1 MPRDFEILER
11 RRVYDGHFKVDQF
24 RLRHRLFDGG
34 WSGEVTREL
43 FERGHV
49 AAVLPYDPVRDEV
62 ILIEQFRVGALEAPG
77 GPWLLEI
84 VAGVIDEGES
94 PADVARRESLEEAG
108 REILALEPICDY
120 LSSPGGCSERV
131 SLFCGRVDT
140 AGAGGIFGLVD
151 EHEDIRARVLSFADA
166 LAEFARQ
173 SVSVASL
180 MIAMQW
186 LALNRERLRAAWGA
200 S

>member
-84 VAGVIDEGES
+84 VGGVIDEAES

-186 LALNRERLRAAWGA
+186 LALNRERLRAAWGT

>member
-1 MPRDFEILER
+1 M
-11 RRVYDGHFKVDQF
+11 
-24 RLRHRLFDGG
+24 
-34 WSGEVTREL
+34 
-43 FERGHV
+43 
-49 AAVLPYDPVRDEV
+49 LPYDPVRDEV
-62 ILIEQFRVGALEAPG
+62 ILIEQFRVAALEAPG

-84 VAGVIDEGES
+84 VGGVIDEGES

-108 REILALEPICDY
+108 REILALDPIFDY

>member
-1 MPRDFEILER
+1 MSREFEILER
-11 RRVYDGHFKVDQF
+11 RRVYDGHFKIDRF

-43 FERGHV
+43 FERGH
-49 AAVLPYDPVRDEV
+49 AAALLPYDPVRDEV
-62 ILIEQFRVGALEAPG
+62 ILIEQFRVGALDVPG

-94 PADVARRESLEEAG
+94 PADVSRREGLEEAG

-120 LSSPGGCSERV
+120 LSTPGGCSERV

-140 AGAGGIFGLVD
+140 TGAGGVFGRAD
-151 EHEDIRARVLSFADA
+151 EHEDIQARVLSFPDA
-166 LAEFARQ
+166 LAEITERP
-173 SVSVASL
+173 VNVASL
-180 MIAMQW
+180 VIAMQW
-186 LALNRERLRAAWGA
+186 LTLNRERLRAAWK
-200 S
+200 SS

>member
-84 VAGVIDEGES
+84 VGGVIDEGES

>member
-1 MPRDFEILER
+1 MSRDFDILER
-11 RRVYDGHFKVDQF
+11 RRVYDGHFKIDQF

-43 FERGHV
+43 FERGHAV
-49 AAVLPYDPVRDEV
+49 AVLPYDPVRDEV
-62 ILIEQFRVGALEAPG
+62 ILIEQFRVGALELAS

-84 VAGVIDEGES
+84 VAGVIDEGETL
-94 PADVARRESLEEAG
+94 ADVARRESLEEAG

-131 SLFCGRVDT
+131 SVFCGRVET
-140 AGAGGIFGLVD
+140 TGAGGIFGLAD
-151 EHEDIRARVLSFADA
+151 EHEDIRARVLSFAGA
-166 LAEFARQ
+166 LAEVARQ
-173 SVSVASL
+173 PVNVASL

-186 LALNRERLRAAWGA
+186 LALNRDRLRTAWGA

>member
-34 WSGEVTREL
+34 WCGEVTREL